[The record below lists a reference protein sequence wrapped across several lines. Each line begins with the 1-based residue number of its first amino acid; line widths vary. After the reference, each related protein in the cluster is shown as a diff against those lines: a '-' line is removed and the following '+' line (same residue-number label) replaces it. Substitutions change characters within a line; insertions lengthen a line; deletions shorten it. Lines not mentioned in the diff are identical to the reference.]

1 MRATL
6 DFHGFSCGST
16 TVRHCLPSRWSSS
29 EMLQGVGREG
39 HYMRFFGLETSGSV
53 WKASLSCG
61 GVELLGLK
69 VIVLDAP
76 LHLGS
81 SPLLCLLFHS
91 MERMYSLNP
100 WWAYRLPALV
110 FFYIGIDGVL
120 AAAYNKSFSC
130 PCCGFVGGL
139 VPGVSVL
146 GPMFR
151 GWCVW
156 GAIRRGSGFSSW
168 TRGSDLDCAI
178 YGFDKGS

>member
-16 TVRHCLPSRWSSS
+16 TVRHCLSSRWSKS

-39 HYMRFFGLETSGSV
+39 LYMRFFGLETSGSV

-61 GVELLGLK
+61 GVESLGLK
-69 VIVLDAP
+69 DAP

-81 SPLLCLLFHS
+81 SPFLCLLIHS
-91 MERMYSLNP
+91 TERMYSLNP
-100 WWAYRLPALV
+100 WLAYRLLALV

-120 AAAYNKSFSC
+120 AAAYNKSSSC

-146 GPMFR
+146 GPMFLGR
-151 GWCVW
+151 CVW

-168 TRGSDLDCAI
+168 TGGSDLGYAI
-178 YGFDKGS
+178 YGFDKGL